1 MSGVNILE
9 FSSRALSPRLTRSL
23 SSAFLRNETPLKVFA
38 IGARGEDWRPEPRR
52 PVSERPVVS
61 MPEGESLRDLDSL
74 ILSMRLLIRFELD
87 GRGAASQGLG
97 WSARVKDLRSWKCTL
112 IFLSSREA
120 SSSVASFMYSVIL
133 RGLLALH
140 LPADRNWSR
149 HDELGEQLRSGCL
162 SLRASLNCW
171 YSLTEQPSG
180 MAEGE

>member
-1 MSGVNILE
+1 
-9 FSSRALSPRLTRSL
+9 
-23 SSAFLRNETPLKVFA
+23 
-38 IGARGEDWRPEPRR
+38 
-52 PVSERPVVS
+52 

-140 LPADRNWSR
+140 LPADKNWSR

-180 MAEGE
+180 MAEGEWLALSRREASDDRRFSSEAATDTFSCSSASPSSTRVRTRLFWRVRKSVLGRE